1 MISFPYYQVT
11 IYSPPRVFLLVAY
24 AQAFGPQKAYNEQR
38 ENKPGSKQVYRESV
52 ECGPDD
58 FWPHEYCVST
68 ASVHDQAR
76 AVTAPV
82 LRATP
87 TAPSVGQKPVKA
99 EPRDFGGSEAAC
111 VCGGR
116 VGGAERASK

>member
-1 MISFPYYQVT
+1 M
-11 IYSPPRVFLLVAY
+11 
-24 AQAFGPQKAYNEQR
+24 
-38 ENKPGSKQVYRESV
+38 
-52 ECGPDD
+52 
-58 FWPHEYCVST
+58 
-68 ASVHDQAR
+68 HDQAR